1 MSRPT
6 VALRRAARLA
16 ARLVVLSGAAALLAA
31 CSCCL

>member
-6 VALRRAARLA
+6 VALRRAAHLA
-16 ARLVVLSGAAALLAA
+16 ARLVVLSEAAALLAA